1 MARDEGIKTL
11 AEKMIELIGKMD
23 QELGFEKAQEA
34 IASPMQQEVN
44 IEKIR
49 QKD

>member
-23 QELGFEKAQEA
+23 QELGLKKNKR
-34 IASPMQQEVN
+34 QQHLQCN
-44 IEKIR
+44 KR
-49 QKD
+49 